1 MGMNQEQK
9 DLRTGLNAHITLPD
23 CVEERIQEAYQSI
36 RKNQEASGRN
46 EVVVVKKRNMNKWVV
61 VAAAVVLTC
70 TATFGVWAAV
80 TGYFS
85 KEVEEDKKAVT
96 YKFEV
101 NYELV
106 PGEFEVE
113 PSYLPS
119 GYVKREGENMIWAKD
134 NEGQKIS
141 VFSVYNT
148 TDLERMNNEIILEGL
163 KGAPNIEKTTLA
175 GMEAHVI
182 IYQEGEKYRWSNDIY
197 LFNPQEGYI
206 IDIIG
211 DYNVPLDELK
221 RFADGLKIT
230 RVSDAE
236 FETEE
241 QKAAR
246 IQEAEEWEREIQKI
260 DQRMK
265 EQSAVGIP
273 KDEIVALGESAEAE
287 WLLESGE
294 YYRKEEFTIT
304 DVQYADSISDYDTRG
319 FFDYSE
325 LEPWL
330 NEDGTLKP
338 YIRVH
343 EDAENNIVAEE
354 QVNQQFLV
362 VKAKVKKCELNESNE
377 TDKQYSKDTPI
388 GARLER
394 LVEREDGN
402 YTWATDFY
410 EPLPNQENYL
420 QIDNDA
426 IYFDQPEF
434 TEGEERYYF
443 FYRTLDKGEELE
455 YTLIFVVDEDLKDSL
470 FLQFNAF
477 PLKYIYNE
485 SKSIYFSLK

>member
-23 CVEERIQEAYQSI
+23 CVEERMQEAYQSI
-36 RKNQEASGRN
+36 RKNREASGGN
-46 EVVVVKKRNMNKWVV
+46 EDVVVKKRNMNKWVA
-61 VAAAVVLTC
+61 VAAVAVLTC
-70 TATFGVWAAV
+70 TATFGVWAAA
-80 TGYFS
+80 TGYFN
-85 KEVEEDKKAVT
+85 KEVEEDKEVVT

-113 PSYLPS
+113 PSYLPQ
-119 GYVKREGENMIWAKD
+119 GYVKQEGENMMWTKD
-134 NEGQKIS
+134 NKGQGIF
-141 VFSVYNT
+141 VLPVYNT
-148 TDLERMNNEIILEGL
+148 AELEKMNNEIILEGL
-163 KGAPNIEKTTLA
+163 EGAPNIEKTTLA
-175 GMEAHVI
+175 GMEAHVVT
-182 IYQEGEKYRWSNDIY
+182 YPEEEKYWSPKYIY

-206 IDIIG
+206 IDIFG
-211 DYNVPLDELK
+211 DHNVPLDELK

-241 QKAAR
+241 EKAAR
-246 IQEAEEWEREIQKI
+246 IQEAEEQEQAIQEI
-260 DQRMK
+260 DQRMQ
-265 EQSAVGIP
+265 EQNEVGIL

-304 DVQYADSISDYDTRG
+304 DVQYVDSISEYDTSG
-319 FFDYSE
+319 FLDYSE

-338 YIRVH
+338 YIRMH
-343 EDAENNIVAEE
+343 EDAECNIVAEE

-377 TDKQYSKDTPI
+377 TDKQNSKDTPI

-420 QIDNDA
+420 QMDNDA

-443 FYRTLDKGEELE
+443 FHRTLDKGEELE

-470 FLQFNAF
+470 FLEFNAF
-477 PLKYIYNE
+477 PLKYTYNE